1 KGRIFP
7 LVQREM
13 TSYSSSSLS
22 RISTLQNHISPLEA
36 NNKLR
41 SLVKIS
47 PQVSDAISNGR
58 AVVALEST
66 IISHGMPYPQNLQT
80 AKEVESIVRENGAVP
95 ATIAILNGVPC
106 IGLNEEELERL
117 ASLGKSVQKTAG
129 RDIPHVVA
137 TRANG
142 ATTVS
147 ATLFFA
153 SMVGIQVFVTGGI
166 GGVHRHADH
175 TMDISSDLT
184 ALGRT
189 PIAVISAGVK
199 SILDIPKTLEYLET
213 QEVYV
218 AAYKSDE
225 FPAFFTEKSGCKAPS
240 RVDSPEDCARVIG
253 KRVDYANMKLNRKA
267 GILFAVPI
275 PKQHSAAGNLIET
288 ATQRALTEARKQ
300 NVTGNAETPF
310 LLARVNELTGG
321 TSLAANIALVKNK
334 CPYWFSNC
342 SSAFSAGV
350 SFLINLKLRLSFLT
364 TMAAITVD
372 FQLCFIFTFLW
383 LLTRFCLSAFFFKK
397 QKDYDLPPSP
407 PSLPVIGHLHHL
419 LSVPTH
425 KSFHKVSSKYGPLL
439 HLRAFNIPIV
449 LVSSGSM
456 AHEALSTNGLNFAT
470 RDREVPIIEKS
481 LLFGSF
487 GFVSA
492 PYGDYWKFMKKL
504 LVTKLLGSHSLER
517 TRLIRGEELK
527 TFRAML
533 FDKAARNEAVD
544 VGEEM
549 MKLTNNT
556 ICRMIMGRKCS
567 EEDGEAEQIRSLVTK
582 SLGLV
587 RKFLIASTVGRLLKR
602 VGISLFEKEIMEVSE
617 RYDELLEKIIKEH
630 EDNPNQKEDRDM
642 VDVLLE
648 VCADDNAEFKIS
660 RNQIKALFVE
670 LLLGGTDTSA
680 QTTQWIMAELINH
693 PEILKT
699 LREEI
704 ESVVGKTRLVQ
715 ETDLSNLPYLQ
726 AVVKE
731 GLRLHPHSPILVRT
745 AAEGC
750 KIGEFYIPQN
760 TTMII
765 NSYAVMRDPDSWEEP
780 DEFQPERF
788 MVSPSKG
795 EKEMREQL
803 ALNYLPF
810 GSGRRGCPGTN
821 LGYIFIGV
829 AVGTMVQ
836 CFDWSVNGNNVN
848 MDETGDMTLRMAH
861 PLKCTLVARVYP
873 SASFEPVD
881 D

>member
-1 KGRIFP
+1 KTHKGRIFP

-13 TSYSSSSLS
+13 ASYSSSSLS

-47 PQVSDAISNGR
+47 PQVSEAISNGR

-166 GGVHRHADH
+166 GGVHRHANH

-253 KRVDYANMKLNRKA
+253 KNANMKLNRKA

-275 PKQHSAAGNLIET
+275 PKQHSAAGNLIES
-288 ATQRALTEARKQ
+288 ATQRALTEAREQ

-321 TSLAANIALVKNK
+321 TSLAAKSISISA
-334 CPYWFSNC
+334 
-342 SSAFSAGV
+342 SSDSL
-350 SFLINLKLRLSFLT
+350 SRCSFLT

-567 EEDGEAEQIRSLVTK
+567 EEDGEAEQIRSLVTE

-587 RKFLIASTVGRLLKR
+587 RKFLIASTVGRLLKK

-765 NSYAVMRDPDSWEEP
+765 NSYAVMRDPDSWQEP

-795 EKEMREQL
+795 KEEMREQL

-836 CFDWSVNGNNVN
+836 CFDWSVNGNKVN
-848 MDETGDMTLRMAH
+848 MEETGDMTLRMAH
-861 PLKCTLVARVYP
+861 PLKCTLVARIDP

-881 D
+881 G

>member
-1 KGRIFP
+1 
-7 LVQREM
+7 M
-13 TSYSSSSLS
+13 ASYSSSSLS
-22 RISTLQNHISPLEA
+22 RLSTLQNHISPLQA

-253 KRVDYANMKLNRKA
+253 KNANMKLNRKA

-275 PKQHSAAGNLIET
+275 PKQHSAAGNLIES
-288 ATQRALTEARKQ
+288 ATQRALTEAREQ

-321 TSLAANIALVKNK
+321 TSLAAKSISISA
-334 CPYWFSNC
+334 
-342 SSAFSAGV
+342 SSDS
-350 SFLINLKLRLSFLT
+350 LCSFLT

-372 FQLCFIFTFLW
+372 FQLCFIFIFLW

-397 QKDYDLPPSP
+397 PKDYDLPPSP

-456 AHEALSTNGLNFAT
+456 AHEVLRTNGLNFAT
-470 RDREVPIIEKS
+470 RDREVPMMEKS

-533 FDKAARNEAVD
+533 FDKAAKNEAVD

-549 MKLTNNT
+549 MKLTNNS

-567 EEDGEAEQIRSLVTK
+567 EENGEAEQIRSLVTK

-587 RKFLIASTVGRLLKR
+587 RKFLIASTVGRLLKK

-630 EDNPNQKEDRDM
+630 EENPNQKEDRDM

-704 ESVVGKTRLVQ
+704 ESVVGKTRFVQ

-788 MVSPSKG
+788 MVSPSMGK
-795 EKEMREQL
+795 EEMREQL

-836 CFDWSVNGNNVN
+836 CFDWSVNGNKVN
-848 MDETGDMTLRMAH
+848 MEETGDMTLRMAH
-861 PLKCTLVARVYP
+861 PLKCTLVARVHS

-881 D
+881 G